1 MKSWLLVLVI
11 CLAGIFSVQAFEPEE
26 PEPQLDE
33 EGNPI
38 EQVEEAPAWE
48 LVDREGN
55 KISSEFLKEKAY
67 VLHFWA
73 SWSPHSKDL
82 QAALDVI
89 SLGYIKQGIPTYAVS
104 FWENKRAKPAKD
116 MENRGLML
124 PVLEKGDDV
133 AKAFGVMGVP
143 TTVFVKKDGEIAYRY
158 TGFNPNDPELRVA
171 YEMLADSLKE

>member
-1 MKSWLLVLVI
+1 MVLMLFLASLL
-11 CLAGIFSVQAFEPEE
+11 SVQAAEPEE

-33 EGNPI
+33 DGNPI
-38 EQVEEAPAWE
+38 VEVEMAPEWE
-48 LVDREGN
+48 LLDKDGI
-55 KISSEFLKEKAY
+55 KLGSELLKEKAY

-82 QAALDVI
+82 QAALDAI
-89 SLGYIKQGIPTYAVS
+89 SIEYIKQGIPTYTIS
-104 FWENKRAKPAKD
+104 FWENRRSKPSLD
-116 MENRGLML
+116 MANRGLML

-143 TTVFVKKDGEIAYRY
+143 TTIFIKRGGEIAHIH
-158 TGFNPNDPELRVA
+158 TDSNPNDPQLRVA